1 MSGTFTITLM
11 DVQMKC
17 TYSYESGVASP
28 KFSYTISGDNPG
40 DYVLQYEP
48 PQVVQGVARITLNI
62 VDPRRGVF
70 AAPQLKA

>member
-1 MSGTFTITLM
+1 MSGTFTIILM
-11 DVQMKC
+11 DVQFNC

-28 KFSYTISGDNPG
+28 TFSYTTSGANPG

-48 PQVVQGVARITLNI
+48 PQVIQGVARIMLNI